1 MTEFASLEA
10 LREACLNLPE
20 GDEAAAQ
27 VTRERQGTLTKPPG
41 SLGRLEDLV
50 AWLARWQH
58 LPRPRLDHIE
68 ILVFAG
74 SHGVAARGVSAFP
87 AEVTAQMVANF
98 AAGGAA
104 INQLAKAVDA
114 ELCVVPLDI
123 DHPTA
128 DFTQGPAMTEAE
140 FLAAVATGYDAVK
153 DHADIVC
160 IGEMG
165 IANTTAAAA
174 LSAGLFGG
182 DASTWVGRGTGVDDA
197 GLKRKAEVVGEAL
210 ELHRDYLGDPLQV
223 AMRLGG
229 RETAAM
235 MGAALGARHRCKPL
249 MVDGFVATAAVA
261 PLVKLNPRA
270 TGHMEAGHVS
280 AEAAHRALLEHLGL
294 KPLLDLGMRLGEGS
308 GAALSVSIIRGALAC
323 FDGMATFDHAGV
335 SDKS

>member
-1 MTEFASLEA
+1 MTEFASLED
-10 LREACLNLPE
+10 LRKTCLNLPD
-20 GDEAAAQ
+20 GDESAAQ
-27 VTRERQGTLTKPPG
+27 ATRDRQTTLTKPPG

-50 AWLARWQH
+50 AWLACWQH
-58 LPRPRLDHIE
+58 LPRPRLDHVE

-104 INQLAKAVDA
+104 INQLAKAVNA

-128 DFTQGPAMTEAE
+128 DFTQSPAMTQDE
-140 FLAAVATGYDAVK
+140 FLAAVAAGFNAVK

-182 DASTWVGRGTGVDDA
+182 DPAAWVGRGTGVDDA

-210 ELHRDYLGDPLQV
+210 KLHRDHLSDPLQV

-235 MGAALGARHRCKPL
+235 MGAALGARHRCKPFI
-249 MVDGFVATAAVA
+249 VDGFVATAAVA

-270 TGHMEAGHVS
+270 VGHMEAGHVS
-280 AEAAHRALLEHLGL
+280 AEAAHRTLLEHLGL

-308 GAALSVSIIRGALAC
+308 GAALSVSIIRAALAC

-335 SDKS
+335 SDSK

>member
-27 VTRERQGTLTKPPG
+27 ATRERQGTLTKPPG

-58 LPRPRLDHIE
+58 LPRPRLDHVE

-249 MVDGFVATAAVA
+249 IVDGFVATAAVA
-261 PLVKLNPRA
+261 PLVKLNLRA
-270 TGHMEAGHVS
+270 AGHMEAGHVS

-308 GAALSVSIIRGALAC
+308 GAALSVSIVRGALAC